1 MRTIVVSH
9 ALLIARSVL
18 MGLLVLDVE
27 MEQSVIIIFVTVSA
41 LITPILLAA
50 TAKPVELN
58 A

>member
-27 MEQSVIIIFVTVSA
+27 MEQSVIIIFVIVSA

>member
-18 MGLLVLDVE
+18 MGLLVLDAE